1 MERKKYYKYMF
12 LIGAIWNLVI
22 GLMFIA
28 LSPLVDILVPMF
40 GMEVPPSLIFYHSFF
55 GIVTVFGIGYYLVA
69 RDITKNHGI
78 VMLGTIMKFYAFV
91 LYLIYFILGY
101 SNFLPILFVIVDLI
115 FACLFVE
122 FFISFKKIE

>member
-1 MERKKYYKYMF
+1 MERKKYYKYVF
-12 LIGAIWNLVI
+12 LIGAIWNLLV
-22 GLMFIA
+22 GLIFI
-28 LSPLVDILVPMF
+28 LTSPLVDSLVPMF

-55 GIVTVFGIGYYLVA
+55 GIVTVFGIGFYLVA

-78 VMLGTIMKFYAFV
+78 VVLGAITKIYVFI
-91 LYLIYFILGY
+91 LYLIYFVLGY

-122 FFISFKKIE
+122 FLINFKKI

>member
-1 MERKKYYKYMF
+1 MERKDYYKNLF
-12 LIGAIWNLVI
+12 LISAIWNLIV
-22 GLMFIA
+22 GLVFIV
-28 LSPLVDILVPMF
+28 LSPLADSLTTMF
-40 GMEVPPSLIFYHSFF
+40 GMEVLPSLVFYHSFF
-55 GIVTVFGIGYYLVA
+55 GIVAVFGIGYYLVA

-78 VMLGTIMKFYAFV
+78 VVLGTITKLYVFI

-122 FFISFKKIE
+122 FLISFKKIE